1 MVKKML
7 FANAPISVEELARKI
22 SDEYGFRVDT
32 VSMGWFSCISE
43 YYSHGI
49 YSIDYEEMPQSHM
62 NALKSALT
70 DDFYYFSEVE
80 KIYQTVVPD
89 YDLSLLTS
97 FNYKR
102 MGFLVAEKYIVQN
115 FHTAD
120 DYFVHLLTSS
130 DVVNVAPFSK
140 RYGYMTTYSLCL
152 ARLKENLDI
161 IEFEPYQ
168 YINIR
173 KLQKL
178 GVTKEKLFNY
188 RDCVWSF
195 LNSDDFFSVKSLI
208 QDGFDHELHSLGFMD
223 LFYATILKSDKRFTW
238 QRIGNAVIFNPRR
251 DQFSVHDFLVAYV
264 ESVKSINID
273 EMVSELNERYGIEF
287 NRWDITTNV
296 KGSSV
301 YYDSIME
308 TLYADYDTYY
318 EEI

>member
-1 MVKKML
+1 
-7 FANAPISVEELARKI
+7 
-22 SDEYGFRVDT
+22 
-32 VSMGWFSCISE
+32 
-43 YYSHGI
+43 
-49 YSIDYEEMPQSHM
+49 
-62 NALKSALT
+62 
-70 DDFYYFSEVE
+70 
-80 KIYQTVVPD
+80 
-89 YDLSLLTS
+89 
-97 FNYKR
+97 
-102 MGFLVAEKYIVQN
+102 
-115 FHTAD
+115 
-120 DYFVHLLTSS
+120 
-130 DVVNVAPFSK
+130 
-140 RYGYMTTYSLCL
+140 MTTYSLCL

-208 QDGFDHELHSLGFMD
+208 RDGFDHELHSLGFMD

-238 QRIGNAVIFNPRR
+238 QRIGNAVVFNPRR
-251 DQFSVHDFLVAYV
+251 DQFLVHDFLVAYV

-287 NRWDITTNV
+287 DRWDITTHV